1 MNLFHGNAKK
11 EWEENIQWNLENFE
25 CVESFFEERY
35 TITTKNGTIEI
46 MNPTWTNIRE
56 VFEEAD
62 THKTYIA
69 RFALNDK
76 ETIDIFIENII
87 FIRKL
92 TMGKYDYD
100 SARKE
105 IIFTRTKEQEKE
117 VINYDDTSF

>member
-11 EWEENIQWNLENFE
+11 EWEENIQWNLENFGG
-25 CVESFFEERY
+25 VESFFEERY
-35 TITTKNGTIEI
+35 MITTKNGTIEI

-56 VFEEAD
+56 VFEETD

-105 IIFTRTKEQEKE
+105 IIFTRIKEQEKE
-117 VINYDDTSF
+117 VINYDDTPF